1 MLPRSELSLQK
12 LIYFAKCSTWSWIE
26 RESDIKISDR
36 IENCCN
42 ELYFILLYFSH
53 MCSFDNR
60 LKNFVTVSKFYKG
73 RVQCWALLFQSVILT
88 DLMHHRGWI
97 VNLLKLFSPSVCH
110 SFLCLVWLVPYKVFS
125 SHTSDVAKAEENH
138 STTNEQ
144 CQIVINLYLLYSKVI
159 GQPSWILY
167 IFQKYLLSSPHEV

>member
-110 SFLCLVWLVPYKVFS
+110 IFLCLVWLVRTKFFHHRRLIV
-125 SHTSDVAKAEENH
+125 NH
-138 STTNEQ
+138 STTNEHSSSDGFWMNRNRGWGWELLSFLDQ
-144 CQIVINLYLLYSKVI
+144 RQIIINLYKLY
-159 GQPSWILY
+159 
-167 IFQKYLLSSPHEV
+167 